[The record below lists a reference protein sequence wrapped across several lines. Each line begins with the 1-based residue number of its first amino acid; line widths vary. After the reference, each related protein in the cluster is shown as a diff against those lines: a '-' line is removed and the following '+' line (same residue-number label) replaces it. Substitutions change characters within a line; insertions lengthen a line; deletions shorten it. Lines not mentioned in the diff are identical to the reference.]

1 MLIAGVHY
9 RAIQLQGKRTGYF
22 QRSESLLISRT
33 IGITWLVMEIA
44 SVAIAVRVTRIAKF
58 LEESERRD
66 D

>member
-1 MLIAGVHY
+1 
-9 RAIQLQGKRTGYF
+9 
-22 QRSESLLISRT
+22 LISRT

>member
-9 RAIQLQGKRTGYF
+9 RAIRLQGKRTAYF
-22 QRSESLLISRT
+22 QRSESLLISHT